1 MTKLQ
6 TISDKNTKSFKIK
19 KLLVKKLNKEQFK
32 KDNLI
37 IVIGGDGFMLQTL
50 KKNKNSKKLFY
61 GINSGNYGFLMNKFS
76 SKNIIKN
83 LSKANMVSIYPLEM
97 IVKNKSNQA
106 RKSLAINEVSILRQS
121 RQAAS
126 LSIKQGSRQIIKKL
140 VSDGVLVSTPA
151 GSTAYNLSVHGP
163 ILSLHSKKLSIS
175 PISAFRPRRWKGK
188 IVNDKSKIIITNLD
202 PSKRPISAVA
212 DNLEV
217 RNAKSITVKTN
228 NKIKEFIFQISNTEK
243 IYLSKN
249 SEDLKFN
256 EKILSVKLDKKIIY
270 KENIILQSLYK
281 AATDQNIPPNTIIEF
296 ARIYGFQVDFQ
307 RDIRKEDKFQIMYEV
322 FIDENKKIIETGEIL
337 FANLKLSGQ
346 DNSLYYFDK
355 ENLEGHYDKNGKSV
369 QKALMKSPINGA
381 RLSSSF
387 GMRKH
392 PIDGYNKMHRGTD
405 FAAPK
410 GTPIMASGNGIVKKA
425 GWCGGGGNCV
435 KIRHNSTYET
445 VYAHMSK
452 FARGIK
458 NGVRVKQGQT
468 IGYVGSTGKS
478 TGPHLHYEVIVNGK
492 KVNSQKL
499 KLPSGK
505 VLKGK
510 NREYFETAKIKLDV
524 LKSEKIIGLN

>member
-1 MTKLQ
+1 MQ
-6 TISDKNTKSFKIK
+6 K
-19 KLLVKKLNKEQFK
+19 KLLSFFSKNLKILGLILLIFLTTIIATLSNQQKKLNENQYNNFI
-32 KDNLI
+32 NN
-37 IVIGGDGFMLQTL
+37 VYL
-50 KKNKNSKKLFY
+50 KKTLSEI
-61 GINSGNYGFLMNKFS
+61 IN
-76 SKNIIKN
+76 
-83 LSKANMVSIYPLEM
+83 
-97 IVKNKSNQA
+97 
-106 RKSLAINEVSILRQS
+106 
-121 RQAAS
+121 
-126 LSIKQGSRQIIKKL
+126 
-140 VSDGVLVSTPA
+140 
-151 GSTAYNLSVHGP
+151 
-163 ILSLHSKKLSIS
+163 
-175 PISAFRPRRWKGK
+175 
-188 IVNDKSKIIITNLD
+188 
-202 PSKRPISAVA
+202 
-212 DNLEV
+212 NLEP
-217 RNAKSITVKTN
+217 RYKKYNHKIKSGETFDKILGSYSIEKEEIIAIKESLLKKFNINKLNTNQKIQIVLDQTN
-228 NKIKEFIFQISNTEK
+228 NKIKEFIFEISNTEK
-243 IYLSKN
+243 IYLSKD
-249 SEDLKFN
+249 SEESKFN
-256 EKILSVKLDKKIIY
+256 EKTLTLKLDKKIIY

-307 RDIRKEDKFQIMYEV
+307 RDIRKEDKFQIMYEIFV
-322 FIDENKKIIETGEIL
+322 NKNNEVVETGEIL

-355 ENLEGHYDKNGKSV
+355 ENVEGHYDKNGKSV
-369 QKALMKSPINGA
+369 QKALMKTPINGA

-392 PIDGYNKMHRGTD
+392 PIDGFNKMHRGTD

-410 GTPIMASGNGIVKKA
+410 GTPIMASGNGLIKKV

-458 NGVRVKQGQT
+458 RGVRVKQGQT

-510 NREYFETAKIKLDV
+510 NRELFETNKIKLNV

>member
-1 MTKLQ
+1 M
-6 TISDKNTKSFKIK
+6 ISTFSIYQKKFANENYDKFINNTYFKKTLKEIVTNLEPKYKKFSHKIK
-19 KLLVKKLNKEQFK
+19 SGETFDKILNGYSIDKEQ
-32 KDNLI
+32 
-37 IVIGGDGFMLQTL
+37 VVA
-50 KKNKNSKKLFY
+50 
-61 GINSGNYGFLMNKFS
+61 
-76 SKNIIKN
+76 IKEN
-83 LSKANMVSIYPLEM
+83 LSKKINI
-97 IVKNKSNQA
+97 NKLNTNQ
-106 RKSLAINEVSILRQS
+106 RI
-121 RQAAS
+121 
-126 LSIKQGSRQIIKKL
+126 QITI
-140 VSDGVLVSTPA
+140 DQ
-151 GSTAYNLSVHGP
+151 
-163 ILSLHSKKLSIS
+163 
-175 PISAFRPRRWKGK
+175 
-188 IVNDKSKIIITNLD
+188 
-202 PSKRPISAVA
+202 
-212 DNLEV
+212 
-217 RNAKSITVKTN
+217 TN

-243 IYLSKN
+243 IILSKTN
-249 SEDLKFN
+249 DISKFN
-256 EKILSVKLDKKIIY
+256 EEVLVLKLNKKIIY
-270 KENIILQSLYK
+270 KENVILQSLYK
-281 AATDQNIPPNTIIEF
+281 AATDQDIPPNTIIEF

-307 RDIRKEDKFQIMYEV
+307 RDIRKGDDFQMMYEIFV
-322 FIDENKKIIETGEIL
+322 DKNDKIIQTGEIL
-337 FANLKLSGQ
+337 YANLKLSGQ

-355 ENLEGHYDKNGKSV
+355 KDVEGHYNKNGKSV
-369 QKALMKSPINGA
+369 QKALMKTPINGA

-435 KIRHNSTYET
+435 KIKHNSTYET

-458 NGVRVKQGQT
+458 KGVRVKQGQT

-505 VLKGK
+505 ILKGK